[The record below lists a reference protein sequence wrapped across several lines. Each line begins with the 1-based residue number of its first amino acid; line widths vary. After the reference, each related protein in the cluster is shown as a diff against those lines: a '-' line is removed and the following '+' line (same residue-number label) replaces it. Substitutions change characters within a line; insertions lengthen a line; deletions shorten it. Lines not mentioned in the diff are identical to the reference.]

1 VSLSSTSAGTATISA
16 SGPGGTPAATLNVT
30 FVATTASSV
39 AAQAV
44 PGTIQFTTGAG
55 SQTSN
60 KSTISVVVRDAT
72 NNLVKNAGVN
82 FTVTADPTGG
92 SLSSARAITDV
103 NGGAS
108 VTYTAGTVS
117 SPQNGVTVKATVTDI
132 SGVPI
137 GGPAITNTATL
148 TVSGQSLLVRLG
160 TDNLVLS
167 QPPLNKKTWVAVVTD
182 AGGNAVPNVT
192 VIFAL
197 RPGRYNKGKFDVFD
211 TVAGLWHQAIAATC
225 QNEDINFNGNLDP
238 GEDFNGNGRLEPGG
252 VATVN
257 TSGVTDASGIATAV
271 ITYPKDHARW
281 AEYILDART
290 GVTSNDPPTL
300 ATFFLVGLASD
311 YSDKTVAPPGEFSP
325 YGLAA
330 VCSDPN

>member
-1 VSLSSTSAGTATISA
+1 
-16 SGPGGTPAATLNVT
+16 
-30 FVATTASSV
+30 
-39 AAQAV
+39 
-44 PGTIQFTTGAG
+44 
-55 SQTSN
+55 
-60 KSTISVVVRDAT
+60 
-72 NNLVKNAGVN
+72 
-82 FTVTADPTGG
+82 
-92 SLSSARAITDV
+92 
-103 NGGAS
+103 
-108 VTYTAGTVS
+108 
-117 SPQNGVTVKATVTDI
+117 VTDI